1 MLRRRAA
8 LLLAACAGAQLPARA
23 RQTRPARPARQDDSI
38 AAAMNDL
45 QVRVER
51 DLAYGQQP
59 RQRLDVYLPGSVRG
73 PIVLIVHGG
82 AWSSGDKRA
91 PALVIPKVR
100 HWTARGLVVASVNY
114 RLLPDAHPLEQ
125 ARDIA
130 RALTLVQRRAPVWG
144 ANGSQVLLV
153 GHSAGAHLVVLLS
166 ADPALARE
174 QGADAWLGTVALDC
188 PVFDVPALME
198 EQHAALYD
206 RAFGQHRAY
215 WRTVS
220 PLHVVARDAPP
231 MLAVCSRR
239 SRDACLRAEAFA
251 GRARRI
257 GVKVEVQGVDLGHME
272 LDRQLG
278 LPGAYSDSVDRWIGS
293 IL

>member
-1 MLRRRAA
+1 
-8 LLLAACAGAQLPARA
+8 
-23 RQTRPARPARQDDSI
+23 
-38 AAAMNDL
+38 
-45 QVRVER
+45 
-51 DLAYGQQP
+51 
-59 RQRLDVYLPGSVRG
+59 
-73 PIVLIVHGG
+73 
-82 AWSSGDKRA
+82 
-91 PALVIPKVR
+91 
-100 HWTARGLVVASVNY
+100 
-114 RLLPDAHPLEQ
+114 
-125 ARDIA
+125 
-130 RALTLVQRRAPVWG
+130 
-144 ANGSQVLLV
+144 
-153 GHSAGAHLVVLLS
+153 
-166 ADPALARE
+166 
-174 QGADAWLGTVALDC
+174 
-188 PVFDVPALME
+188 ME